1 MVTAIQRSSVPARVL
16 FVDDSRLMRYAG
28 SRFLDD
34 HCDVVLAEDGR
45 QAWERLNQDD
55 RISLV
60 FTDLMMPIMDGH
72 ELIRR
77 IRSSPRAGINR
88 LPILVVTSQEE
99 SAARELAISEGATDF
114 IPKPFSPDDLRHA
127 LDLGLVD
134 APTPDLPSVVSTTP
148 PVLAHDLSREQGE
161 EPATF
166 LFRLKQALSFHQRQ
180 QLDLALMH
188 VQLQSYWHTRNRYGQ
203 AWADAV
209 MRNLH
214 RSLVHVLR
222 HEDSVHR
229 TAPDLLSIILMGTHR
244 DGARV
249 LTRRIRQRIGG
260 SSMRLASMSVRMDL
274 RFVVQFPDINA
285 EEDPDELFE
294 AAERMMHWRT
304 SGTPQ
309 RPGRHLTSVPT
320 SEP

>member
-1 MVTAIQRSSVPARVL
+1 MVSAIQRSSDPARVL

-34 HCDVVLAEDGR
+34 QCDVVLAEDGR
-45 QAWERLNQDD
+45 QAWEYLNRDD

-60 FTDLMMPIMDGH
+60 FTDLMMPVMDGH

-77 IRSSPRAGINR
+77 IRSSSRQDINR

-127 LDLGLVD
+127 LDLGRSD
-134 APTPDLPSVVSTTP
+134 APGSEPLPKAASSA
-148 PVLAHDLSREQGE
+148 PVLASELSREQGD
-161 EPATF
+161 EPASF
-166 LFRLKQALSFHQRQ
+166 LFRLKQTLSFHQRQ

-188 VQLQSYWHTRNRYGQ
+188 VQLQSYWHTRNRYGP

-229 TAPDLLSIILMGTHR
+229 TAPDLLSVILMGTDR
-244 DGARV
+244 KGARV
-249 LTRRIRQRIGG
+249 LTRRIRHRIGG
-260 SSMRLASMSVRMDL
+260 SSMRLANMSVRMDL
-274 RFVVQFPDINA
+274 RFVVQFPDVNA
-285 EEDPDELFE
+285 EEDPAELFE
-294 AAERMMHWRT
+294 AAEKMMHWRT
-304 SGTPQ
+304 TGNPE
-309 RPGRHLTSVPT
+309 RHLASVPT
-320 SEP
+320 GRR

>member
-1 MVTAIQRSSVPARVL
+1 MVTAIQPTSAPARVL

-28 SRFLDD
+28 SRFLHD
-34 HCDVVLAEDGR
+34 HCEVVLAEDGR
-45 QAWERLNQDD
+45 QAWNRLNRDD

-60 FTDLMMPIMDGH
+60 FTDLMMPVMDGH

-77 IRSSPRAGINR
+77 IRSSPRSGIQR

-99 SAARELAISEGATDF
+99 SSARELAISEGATDF

-127 LDLGLVD
+127 LELSPSAVPV
-134 APTPDLPSVVSTTP
+134 ADLPAQP
-148 PVLAHDLSREQGE
+148 ERAPVRVRDLLGEPGE
-161 EPATF
+161 EPGQY

-188 VQLQSYWHTRNRYGQ
+188 VQLQSYWHTRNRFGQ
-203 AWADAV
+203 AWGDAV

-229 TAPDLLSIILMGTHR
+229 TSPDVLSIILMGTGRH
-244 DGARV
+244 GARV
-249 LTRRIRQRIGG
+249 LTSRIRQRIGG

-274 RFVVQFPDINA
+274 RFVVQFPDVNA
-285 EEDPDELFE
+285 DEDPAELFE
-294 AAERMMHWRT
+294 YAERVMHWRT
-304 SGTPQ
+304 SDASQ
-309 RPGRHLTSVPT
+309 RPGRHLASVPT
-320 SEP
+320 PKD

>member
-1 MVTAIQRSSVPARVL
+1 MVSAIQRSSTPARVL

-28 SRFLDD
+28 SRFLHD

-45 QAWERLNQDD
+45 QAWERLNSDH

-60 FTDLMMPIMDGH
+60 FTDLMMPVMDGH

-77 IRSSPRAGINR
+77 IRSSPRPAINR
-88 LPILVVTSQEE
+88 LPVLVVTSQEE
-99 SAARELAISEGATDF
+99 STARELAISEGANDF

-127 LDLGLVD
+127 LDLGQVEVP
-134 APTPDLPSVVSTTP
+134 APEQHPVGGNA
-148 PVLAHDLSREQGE
+148 PVLARDLSGDQGE
-161 EPATF
+161 EPTTY

-188 VQLQSYWHTRNRYGQ
+188 VQLQSYWHTRNRFGP
-203 AWADAV
+203 AWGDAV

-214 RSLVHVLR
+214 RSLVHLLR

-244 DGARV
+244 EGARV

-274 RFVVQFPDINA
+274 RFVVQFPDVNA
-285 EEDPDELFE
+285 EEDPAELFD

-304 SGTPQ
+304 DSTSE
-309 RPGRHLTSVPT
+309 RPGRRLASVLTGRG
-320 SEP
+320 

>member
-1 MVTAIQRSSVPARVL
+1 MATAIQRSSIPARVL

-28 SRFLDD
+28 HRFLDD

-45 QAWERLNQDD
+45 QAWNRLQQDD

-60 FTDLMMPIMDGH
+60 FTDLMMPVMDGH

-77 IRSSPRAGINR
+77 IRSSPSADINR

-127 LDLGLVD
+127 LDVGALDMPVAD
-134 APTPDLPSVVSTTP
+134 HPTAGGT
-148 PVLAHDLSREQGE
+148 PVLARELASEQGE
-161 EPATF
+161 EPAAF

-188 VQLQSYWHTRNRYGQ
+188 VQLQSYWHTRNRFGP

-244 DGARV
+244 EGARV
-249 LTRRIRQRIGG
+249 LTRRIRHRIGG
-260 SSMRLASMSVRMDL
+260 SSMRLANMSVRMDL

-285 EEDPDELFE
+285 EEDPTELFE

-304 SGTPQ
+304 TDSGD
-309 RPGRHLTSVPT
+309 RPVRHLASVD
-320 SEP
+320 SDER

>member
-1 MVTAIQRSSVPARVL
+1 ML

-28 SRFLDD
+28 HRFLDD

-45 QAWERLNQDD
+45 QAWERLNSDD

-77 IRSSPRAGINR
+77 IRSSPNAAINR
-88 LPILVVTSQEE
+88 MPILVVTSQEE

-127 LDLGLVD
+127 LDVREGD
-134 APTPDLPSVVSTTP
+134 CLPGPERVSAVSP
-148 PVLAHDLSREQGE
+148 APVLARELAREQGE
-161 EPATF
+161 EPDTY

-188 VQLQSYWHTRNRYGQ
+188 VQLQSYWHTRNRFGP

-214 RSLVHVLR
+214 RSLVYVLR

-244 DGARV
+244 EGARV
-249 LTRRIRQRIGG
+249 LTRRIRHRISG
-260 SSMRLASMSVRMDL
+260 SSMRLANMSVRMDL

-285 EEDPDELFE
+285 EEDPAELFE
-294 AAERMMHWRT
+294 EAERMMHWRT
-304 SGTPQ
+304 TNTGD
-309 RPGRHLTSVPT
+309 RPGRRLASVTPD
-320 SEP
+320 ER

>member
-1 MVTAIQRSSVPARVL
+1 
-16 FVDDSRLMRYAG
+16 MRYAG
-28 SRFLDD
+28 SRFLHE

-55 RISLV
+55 GFGLV
-60 FTDLMMPIMDGH
+60 FTDLMMPVMDGH

-77 IRSSPRAGINR
+77 IRSSPRSGISR
-88 LPILVVTSQEE
+88 LPVLVVTSQEE
-99 SAARELAISEGATDF
+99 ASARELAISEGATDF
-114 IPKPFSPDDLRHA
+114 IPKPFSPDDLRDA
-127 LDLGLVD
+127 LSVRAGGVPSDSERC
-134 APTPDLPSVVSTTP
+134 LPGGSA
-148 PVLAHDLSREQGE
+148 PVLARDLIGDSGK
-161 EPATF
+161 EPDAF

-188 VQLQSYWHTRNRYGQ
+188 VQLQSYWHTRNRYGS
-203 AWADAV
+203 AWGDAV

-229 TAPDLLSIILMGTHR
+229 TAPDLLSIILMGTNR

-249 LTRRIRQRIGG
+249 LTRRIRHRIGG

-285 EEDPDELFE
+285 EEDPAELFE

-304 SGTPQ
+304 QATPE

-320 SEP
+320 GRR

>member
-1 MVTAIQRSSVPARVL
+1 MVTAIQRSSGPARAL

-45 QAWERLNQDD
+45 QAWDLLNRDE

-77 IRSSPRAGINR
+77 IRSSPRAGINA
-88 LPILVVTSQEE
+88 LPVLVVTSQEE

-127 LDLGLVD
+127 LDLGLVGS
-134 APTPDLPSVVSTTP
+134 PSPARIPENSGM
-148 PVLAHDLSREQGE
+148 PVLASDLAREQGE

-188 VQLQSYWHTRNRYGQ
+188 VQLQSYWHTRNRHGP
-203 AWADAV
+203 AWGDAV

-229 TAPDLLSIILMGTHR
+229 TAPDLLSIVLMGTHR

-260 SSMRLASMSVRMDL
+260 SSMRLANMSVRMDL

-285 EEDPDELFE
+285 EEDPAELFE
-294 AAERMMHWRT
+294 AAQRMMHWRT
-304 SGTPQ
+304 AGTPE
-309 RPGRHLTSVPT
+309 RPARHLASVTPT
-320 SEP
+320 KC